1 MSMLPRVFQCAD
13 HRTVDTNRVVRVAAG
28 LADDRIDAPE
38 SKPGYFTEPER
49 ALPQN
54 IRTGGAEVLIDLH
67 CRYRRDLKRRQ
78 QLHNIPHRAAFCVAR
93 LDLLQLLLRDAAD
106 LQQLLRVILQNV
118 ERICAEPLDN
128 ASGRAFP
135 DAFEK
140 SRRKIV
146 QKSFRCRR
154 HKLVPVLHME
164 LQAVL
169 AIFPVTLDLQLD
181 GIRLRQ
187 SIADS
192 SEPKH
197 PVSERILGTG
207 FFRNRRIIRAHPK
220 NGVFAGFIEVDE
232 LIIGCNHSFFHLTQA
247 AGCAAILM
255 LNRLDSDVS
264 TNCS

>member
-1 MSMLPRVFQCAD
+1 MLPRVFQRTN

-49 ALPQN
+49 AFSQD
-54 IRTGGAEVLIDLH
+54 IRAGGAEMLIDLH
-67 CRYRRDLKRRQ
+67 RRHWRDLKRCQ
-78 QLHNIPHRAAFCVAR
+78 QLHNVPHGAAFRVAR

-106 LQQLLRVILQNV
+106 LQQLLRVILQHV
-118 ERICAEPLDN
+118 ERICAEPLDD
-128 ASGRAFP
+128 ASGRAFS
-135 DAFEK
+135 DTFEQA
-140 SRRKIV
+140 RRKIA
-146 QKSFRCRR
+146 QKAFRCRR
-154 HKLVPVLHME
+154 HKLVPMLHME

-169 AIFPVTLDLQLD
+169 ALFPVTLDLQLD

-192 SEPKH
+192 GEPKH
-197 PVSERILGTG
+197 PVTERVLGTG
-207 FFRNRRIIRAHPK
+207 FFRHGRIVRAHPK
-220 NGVFAGFIEVDE
+220 NSVFAGFIEVDE

-247 AGCAAILM
+247 ADCAAILM

>member
-1 MSMLPRVFQCAD
+1 MLPRVFQRTN

-49 ALPQN
+49 AFPQN

-67 CRYRRDLKRRQ
+67 RRHRCNLKRCQ
-78 QLHNIPHRAAFCVAR
+78 QLHNIPHGAAFRVAR

-106 LQQLLRVILQNV
+106 LQQLLWVILQHV
-118 ERICAEPLDN
+118 ERICAEPLDD

-135 DAFEK
+135 DTFEQA
-140 SRRKIV
+140 RRKIA
-146 QKSFRCRR
+146 QKPFRCRR
-154 HKLVPVLHME
+154 HKLVPMLHME

-169 AIFPVTLDLQLD
+169 ALFPVTLDLQLD

-187 SIADS
+187 AIADS
-192 SEPKH
+192 GEPKH
-197 PVSERILGTG
+197 PVSERILGTS
-207 FFRNRRIIRAHPK
+207 FFRYGRIIRAHPK

>member
-1 MSMLPRVFQCAD
+1 MPVLPRVFQCAD
-13 HRTVDTNRVVRVAAG
+13 HRTMDTDRVVRIAAG
-28 LADDRIDAPE
+28 LPDDRIDTPKAE
-38 SKPGYFTEPER
+38 AGDFAEPER
-49 ALPQN
+49 AFPQN
-54 IRTGGAEVLIDLH
+54 ICASWAEVLIDLH
-67 CRYRRDLKRRQ
+67 RRHRCDLKRRQ
-78 QLHNIPHRAAFCVAR
+78 QLHNIPHSAAFRVAR

-106 LQQLLRVILQNV
+106 LQQLFRVVLQHV

-135 DAFEK
+135 DTFEQA
-140 SRRKIV
+140 RRKIV

-169 AIFPVTLDLQLD
+169 ALFPVTLDLQLD

-192 SEPKH
+192 GEPKH
-197 PVSERILGTG
+197 PVAERILGTC
-207 FFRNRRIIRAHPK
+207 FFWNSLVVRAHPK
-220 NGVFAGFIEVDE
+220 NSVFAGFIEVDE